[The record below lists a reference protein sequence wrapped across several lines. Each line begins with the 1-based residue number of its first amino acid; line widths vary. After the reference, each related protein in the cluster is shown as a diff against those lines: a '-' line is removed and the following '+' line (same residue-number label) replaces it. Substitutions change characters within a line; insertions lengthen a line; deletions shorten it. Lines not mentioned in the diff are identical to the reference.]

1 MNCSD
6 QRENVDDQ
14 VSQTLVFHEAEK
26 VLQEP
31 GCASWSVQSEEAW
44 LENSKDTFPFLKSRF
59 LAAMLIFTWTSA
71 KEKTV
76 FDSFLGLRLLF
87 CP

>member
-1 MNCSD
+1 MICSD

-44 LENSKDTFPFLKSRF
+44 LENSKDTFPF
-59 LAAMLIFTWTSA
+59 
-71 KEKTV
+71 
-76 FDSFLGLRLLF
+76 
-87 CP
+87 